1 MKIKFIDNIKTRTI
15 KQGLNHFD
23 GNNEE
28 LIFKSDE
35 CGSPETTILIE
46 SYYQYLVE
54 HTINV
59 QLVMESKSRL
69 HIELLATK
77 ANPQIVSDCL
87 DILHREQE
95 KLIAIGYYS
104 FGLLK
109 VLSLF
114 HHIDISEVT
123 YKEIIKIKKLT

>member
-1 MKIKFIDNIKTRTI
+1 VKIKFIPEIKTRTLR
-15 KQGLNHFD
+15 QGLNRFD
-23 GNNEE
+23 ANDEE
-28 LIFKSDE
+28 LIFKSNE
-35 CGSPETTILIE
+35 CRSPEPTILIE

-87 DILHREQE
+87 DIIHREQE
-95 KLIAIGYYS
+95 KLIATGYYS
-104 FGLLK
+104 LGLLK

-114 HHIDISEVT
+114 HHIDINEVT
-123 YKEIIKIKKLT
+123 YEEIIKIKKLS